1 MAKHPQ
7 SNVPVTALQ
16 EIGESIKLHLPEILD
31 DWQTTATEEPWLSL
45 PSAYKV
51 DNLAEVIRV
60 LVDAALGEGDRREAR
75 LNKVR
80 EAAKHGQDRMEMGF
94 AEHVLFLEYYLL
106 RQSLWHF
113 VEQHHS
119 GSATNVIMRLDAAI
133 TLATTASLRGY
144 HKATFESRGEWP
156 QAVEQLADR

>member
-1 MAKHPQ
+1 M
-7 SNVPVTALQ
+7 TALR
-16 EIGESIKLHLPEILD
+16 EIGESIKLHLPEILE
-31 DWQTTATEEPWLSL
+31 DWQTTTTEEPWLSL

-51 DNLAEVIRV
+51 DHLAEVIRA

-75 LNKVR
+75 LNKIR
-80 EAAKHGQDRMEMGF
+80 EAAKHGEDRMEMGF

-106 RQSLWHF
+106 RQSLWRF
-113 VEQHHS
+113 IEQS
-119 GSATNVIMRLDAAI
+119 QRDPSVAVQAITRRDAAI

-156 QAVEQLADR
+156 QAVEQLADRRLG